1 MALLAALLGFS
12 LGMSIFVAFAF
23 SSSSRQALKEVVDG
37 VRLLNA
43 GRLDA
48 RVPVR
53 SGDEVSEVAS
63 ALNSMAERLD
73 VSFTRERE
81 LEQARRELIGAVSH
95 DLRTPLASIRAM
107 IEAINDGIVTDS
119 ETVERYLHTTQ
130 REVENLAQLIND
142 LFELSQLEAGLI
154 ELQLRLSSVQEIVE
168 DAVQSM
174 TAQAE
179 AGHLSLN
186 WNIPEEISP
195 LTMDPRLIQ
204 RVLRNLVQNAIRHT
218 PPDGTIQVR
227 AHDKGTEVEV
237 QVVDTGEGIP
247 EQDLDRL
254 FERSYRSDPS
264 RSRTYGG
271 AGLARIHRRRAS
283 G

>member
-1 MALLAALLGFS
+1 
-12 LGMSIFVAFAF
+12 
-23 SSSSRQALKEVVDG
+23 
-37 VRLLNA
+37 
-43 GRLDA
+43 
-48 RVPVR
+48 
-53 SGDEVSEVAS
+53 
-63 ALNSMAERLD
+63 
-73 VSFTRERE
+73 
-81 LEQARRELIGAVSH
+81 
-95 DLRTPLASIRAM
+95 M

-264 RSRTYGG
+264 RSRTSGG
-271 AGLARIHRRRAS
+271 AG
-283 G
+283 

>member
-1 MALLAALLGFS
+1 
-12 LGMSIFVAFAF
+12 MS
-23 SSSSRQALKEVVDG
+23 
-37 VRLLNA
+37 
-43 GRLDA
+43 
-48 RVPVR
+48 
-53 SGDEVSEVAS
+53 
-63 ALNSMAERLD
+63 
-73 VSFTRERE
+73 SFTRERE

-264 RSRTYGG
+264 RSRTSGG